1 MDRSRPA
8 AGCSFA
14 TTYRDA
20 AKTRG
25 SSTVA
30 LGVAEMRN
38 DGYGTGHGQRA
49 STSGLGLRHARLVI
63 DAAKTGCEFILDTLS
78 DPSAPWR
85 KGQ

>member
-1 MDRSRPA
+1 
-8 AGCSFA
+8 
-14 TTYRDA
+14 
-20 AKTRG
+20 
-25 SSTVA
+25 
-30 LGVAEMRN
+30 MRN